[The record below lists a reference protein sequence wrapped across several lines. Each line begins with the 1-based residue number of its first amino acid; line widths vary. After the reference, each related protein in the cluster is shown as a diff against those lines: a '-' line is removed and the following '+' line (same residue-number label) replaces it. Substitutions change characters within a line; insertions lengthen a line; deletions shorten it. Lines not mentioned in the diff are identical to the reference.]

1 MIRDK
6 IQQTDEYAQITA
18 QQEQAQAQGDQGQS
32 NRQRSRR
39 EADTVGEALRPLLD
53 AEKGDIEFWTQVL
66 QLLVLIAIL
75 RELQRGA

>member
-6 IQQTDEYAQITA
+6 IQESDEYAQITA
-18 QQEQAQAQGDQGQS
+18 QQEEDQGDQSQS
-32 NRQRSRR
+32 NGQRSGR
-39 EADTVGEALRPLLD
+39 EADTVGDALAPLLD

>member
-1 MIRDK
+1 MIREK

-18 QQEQAQAQGDQGQS
+18 QQEQEQGDQGQS

-39 EADTVGEALRPLLD
+39 EADTVGDALAPLLD
-53 AEKGDIEFWTQVL
+53 AEKGDIQFWTQVL
-66 QLLVLIAIL
+66 QLLVLLAIL